1 MIDLTLSLMSG
12 IDIPIPECQLI
23 LHQPTIKEISYVG
36 EKEFFIAIQVL
47 TINKNIISQGETLL
61 ADTSNFQIFMTIM
74 NGKETVDKK
83 EYVLDVLGLIFPTK
97 KIVLLPS
104 SIVLSSDG
112 ETAVVDENNFEH
124 LQEIIKTVFCL
135 NNSLIGETSFN
146 PADERAR
153 QIAEKLM
160 RGRQRVAAQKG
171 GKQSSIF
178 GQYLSIITI
187 GVNSMSLQDCINL
200 TMYQLFD
207 LIERYSLYTNWDIDI
222 RSKLAGSTSDRPVE
236 NWMKDIH

>member
-1 MIDLTLSLMSG
+1 MFDLTLSLMCG

-23 LHQPTIKEISYVG
+23 LHQPTVKEIAYIG
-36 EKEFFIAIQVL
+36 EKEFFTAVQVL
-47 TINKNIISQGETLL
+47 TVNKNLINQGETLL

-74 NGKETVDKK
+74 NSQETADKK
-83 EYVLDVLGLIFPTK
+83 PCVLDLLSVMFPTK
-97 KIVLLPS
+97 KIVLLPAS
-104 SIVLSSDG
+104 LVFSSDG
-112 ETAVVDENNFEH
+112 ETAVIDENNFEH
-124 LQEIIKTVFCL
+124 FQEILKTVFCL
-135 NNSLIGETSFN
+135 NNSLIGETTFN

-178 GQYLSIITI
+178 GQYISIITVGI
-187 GVNSMSLQDCINL
+187 NSMSLEDCQKL
-200 TMYQLFD
+200 TMYQMFD
-207 LIERYSLYTNWDIDI
+207 LIERYSLYIDWDIDI
-222 RSKLAGSTSDRPVE
+222 RSRLAGATGDRPVE